1 MAADGSKTEKATQK
15 KREDERKKGNIFQ
28 SRDLVSALSILVLF
42 YILKLT
48 LSFIYKTLSGT
59 ITKYIGYTAAENALS
74 ASSANGLFKDIVI
87 TVLLASGPVLLGSF
101 FISII
106 ATGIQTKFN
115 FSKEHI
121 KFKLSKLNPIRGLK
135 NLFSLRSITELIKAM
150 IKITAIGFVLYSA
163 FKKIYGQFIML
174 IYRDLWQATV
184 FILNTIMDMVM
195 QLSLVFIGIAV
206 ADYLY
211 QWWEYERTLRM
222 SKQEVKEEYK
232 QMEGDPLIKSK
243 IRERQRKISSQR
255 MMQQVPT
262 ADVIIRNPTHY
273 AVALKY
279 ELHVNAAPVVVA
291 KGQDYVALKIIE
303 IAAQHNIPM
312 KENKPLAQALYKTV
326 PLNQQIPPEYY
337 AVLAEILAW
346 VYSMKKEKK

>member
-1 MAADGSKTEKATQK
+1 MADSSKTEKATEK

-42 YILKLT
+42 FILKLT
-48 LSFIYKTLSGT
+48 MSFVYEKLSAS
-59 ITKYIGYTAAENALS
+59 ITKYIGYITAKSVLS
-74 ASSANGLFKDIVI
+74 VSSANDIVKDILV
-87 TVLLASGPVLLGSF
+87 TLFLTAGPVLLGSF

-115 FSKEHI
+115 FSREHL
-121 KFKLSKLNPIRGLK
+121 KFKFSRLNPVQGLK
-135 NLFSLRSITELIKAM
+135 NLISLRSVTELIKAM
-150 IKITAIGFVLYSA
+150 IKITAIGLILYSA
-163 FKKIYGQFIML
+163 FQKIYSQFMLL
-174 IYRDLWQATV
+174 IYKDLLQAAV
-184 FILNTIMDMVM
+184 FILNTIMDIVM

-211 QWWEYERTLRM
+211 QWWEHERAMRM
-222 SKQEVKEEYK
+222 SKQEIKEELK
-232 QMEGDPLIKSK
+232 EMEGDPLIKNK
-243 IRERQRKISSQR
+243 IRERQRRLANQR
-255 MMQQVPT
+255 MMQKVPT

-279 ELHVNAAPVVVA
+279 DIEVNSAPIVVA

-303 IAAQHNIPM
+303 IAEQHNIPM

-326 PLNQQIPPEYY
+326 PLGQQIPSEYY

-346 VYSMKKEKK
+346 VYSMKKEKS